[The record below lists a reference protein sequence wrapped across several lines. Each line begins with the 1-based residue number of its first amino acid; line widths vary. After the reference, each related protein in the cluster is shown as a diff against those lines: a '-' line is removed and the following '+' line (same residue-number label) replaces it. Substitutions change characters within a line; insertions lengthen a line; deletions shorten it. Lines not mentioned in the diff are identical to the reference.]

1 MVALTLA
8 YVCGVV
14 RPSNPKRRI
23 VAMKEIIQSYRQ
35 AEAQVNALLG
45 DGRNCPNLDTS
56 RKMRMVV
63 AGWQQWVAAQL
74 DDMSA
79 LRFEG
84 VAAPLATPLSWNSFS
99 EEGASAFT
107 AFQTMKKQV
116 QWLADT
122 KLVKLRSLSRVI
134 TTKL

>member
-1 MVALTLA
+1 
-8 YVCGVV
+8 
-14 RPSNPKRRI
+14 
-23 VAMKEIIQSYRQ
+23 
-35 AEAQVNALLG
+35 
-45 DGRNCPNLDTS
+45 
-56 RKMRMVV
+56 MVV

-116 QWLADT
+116 QWLAERYEAGQAT
-122 KLVKLRSLSRVI
+122 I
-134 TTKL
+134 TIEGNYNQIVVGDGNNLKGGK